1 MALRKVGINPSRF
14 DKSQIK
20 YYIILAPFVAF
31 MLLPIIFIVN
41 HAFKPMGELFA
52 FPPTFFVK
60 SPTFDNFENLFKAS
74 QQTNVPFSRYL
85 FNSIVIT
92 IIVVFVSVLIS
103 SMAAY
108 VLSKTEF
115 RGKKWGLELNNAAL
129 MFVPT
134 AVTIPRYLVISVL
147 GMENTI
153 LAHILPL
160 LAMPVGLFLIK
171 QFIDQIPNELIEA
184 GYIDGASEWTIFSKV
199 ILPLIRPAIATAALL
214 IFQVVWNNMETSDLF
229 ITDEAKRTLAFY
241 LGTFATQTNI
251 VVGQGIAAAASLI
264 MFLPNI
270 LLFVLLQSKVMN
282 TMSHS
287 GIK

>member
-1 MALRKVGINPSRF
+1 MALRKIGINPTRF

-60 SPTFDNFENLFKAS
+60 NPTLENFKNLFRAA
-74 QQTNVPFSRYL
+74 QQTNIPFSRYL
-85 FNSIVIT
+85 FNSFLIT
-92 IIVVFVSVLIS
+92 VIVVSFSVLIS

-108 VLSKTEF
+108 VLSKKEF
-115 RGKKWGLELNNAAL
+115 RGKKWGMELNNAAL

-134 AVTIPRYLVISVL
+134 AVTIPRYIMISIL
-147 GMENTI
+147 GMENTY
-153 LAHILPL
+153 LAHILPV

-184 GYIDGASEWTIFSKV
+184 GYIDGASEWTIFYKL

-214 IFQVVWNNMETSDLF
+214 VFQVVWNNIETSDLF
-229 ITDEAKRTLAFY
+229 ITDESKRTLAFY
-241 LGTFATQTNI
+241 LGTFSAQTNM

-270 LLFVLLQSKVMN
+270 LLFIILQSKVMN

>member
-31 MLLPIIFIVN
+31 MVLPIIFIVN

-60 SPTFDNFENLFKAS
+60 SPTLDNFENLFKAS

-85 FNSIVIT
+85 FNSMVIT

-108 VLSKTEF
+108 VLSKKEF

>member
-1 MALRKVGINPSRF
+1 MALRKIGINPSRF
-14 DKSQIK
+14 EKSQIK
-20 YYIILAPFVAF
+20 YYLILAPFVAF
-31 MLLPIIFIVN
+31 MILPIIFIVN

-60 SPTFDNFENLFKAS
+60 NPTLDNFRNLFKSS
-74 QQTNVPFSRYL
+74 QQTSIPFSRYL
-85 FNSIVIT
+85 FNSIVVT
-92 IIVVFVSVLIS
+92 LLVVIISVIIS

-108 VLSKTEF
+108 VLSKKQF
-115 RGKKWGLELNNAAL
+115 RGKKFGLELNNAAL

-134 AVTIPRYLVISVL
+134 AVTIPRYLIISVL
-147 GMENTI
+147 GIENTFFS
-153 LAHILPL
+153 HILPL

-171 QFIDQIPNELIEA
+171 QFIDQIPDELIEA
-184 GYIDGASEWTIFSKV
+184 GYMDGANEWTIYYKV

-214 IFQVVWNNMETSDLF
+214 VFQLVWNNMETSDLF
-229 ITDEAKRTLAFY
+229 ITDESKRTLAFY
-241 LGTFATQTNI
+241 LGTFAAQTNI

-270 LLFVLLQSKVMN
+270 ILFILLQSKVMN

>member
-60 SPTFDNFENLFKAS
+60 SPTLDNFENLFKAS

-108 VLSKTEF
+108 VLSKSEF

>member
-31 MLLPIIFIVN
+31 MVLPIIFIVN

-60 SPTFDNFENLFKAS
+60 SPTLDNFENLFKAS

-108 VLSKTEF
+108 VLSKSEF

>member
-60 SPTFDNFENLFKAS
+60 SPTLDNFENLFKAS

>member
-31 MLLPIIFIVN
+31 MVLPIIFIVN

-60 SPTFDNFENLFKAS
+60 SPTLDNFENLFKAS

-108 VLSKTEF
+108 VLSKKEF

>member
-31 MLLPIIFIVN
+31 MVLPIIFIVN

-60 SPTFDNFENLFKAS
+60 SPTLDNFENLFKAS